1 MSAPRAGRFFP
12 GLDNYRA
19 KAQQRQGPPITFRA
33 TPKQCE
39 LMDAIT
45 SGLYSF
51 IAMGGGIRGTKTFG
65 TVGALITLHKMFP
78 RARSA
83 IVRKDLPTLRRNI
96 IPSMDKLRL
105 MSGGFVGPLNMSTWS
120 YPLANGGDILL
131 FAEQATHDPTL
142 ERWKGLEVNWFL
154 LEEASEL
161 QEASGNK
168 AIERAGSYIIPSIP
182 EDPEPRQPPPLVFL
196 TFNPCK
202 EWPRKWFYEPWKLG
216 TIAPPYFFLPSTID
230 DNPYASEEYKGTLK
244 FLPKAEYDRFVKGEW
259 DFVDDPNQL
268 IKTEWIWNARNVEPT
283 DGPYR
288 LGCDVARYGDDFSTI
303 ARLRGNALVEIDEYK
318 HLSTDRFGTIILNK
332 ANERTKPVA
341 GFDVRIDG
349 VGLGA
354 GTVDYCRKMRL
365 PVREVISGARPIPRP
380 GPLMTSGFRFADLRS
395 QMWWE
400 FREKVREGKFSLGL
414 RNAKGEE
421 IPLPEKLVGDLA
433 APRYEI
439 SGDKIITVESK
450 DDIKLRLGRST
461 DYGDAVVYAAFE
473 FPPPPRAVVLPGSVV
488 VQER

>member
-1 MSAPRAGRFFP
+1 MATSRVGGLFP
-12 GLDNYRA
+12 GIDAFR
-19 KAQQRQGPPITFRA
+19 RQATKKKEAPLTFKGN
-33 TPKQCE
+33 PKQNA
-39 LMDAIT
+39 LMDAVT
-45 SGLYSF
+45 SGLYTF
-51 IAMGGGIRGTKTFG
+51 LGTGGGIRGGKSFG
-65 TVGALITLHKMFP
+65 TLAVLITLHRMFP

-96 IPSMDKLRL
+96 IPTMDKLRL
-105 MSGGFVGPLNMSTWS
+105 MSGGFIGPLNMSTWS
-120 YPLANGGDILL
+120 YPTANGGDILL

-168 AIERAGSYIIPSIP
+168 AIERAGSYIIPPLP
-182 EDPEPRQPPPLVFL
+182 EDPEPRQPPPFVFV

-216 TIAPPYFFLPSTID
+216 TLAPPYCFIPLTID
-230 DNPYASEEYKGTLK
+230 DNPYATDAYKKSLTYLPKEEYN
-244 FLPKAEYDRFVKGEW
+244 RFVKGEW

-268 IKTEWIWNARNVEPT
+268 IKTEWIWGARNVDPT
-283 DGPYR
+283 DGPFR
-288 LGCDVARYGDDFSTI
+288 LGADVARYGDDYSTT
-303 ARLRGNALVEIDEYK
+303 ARIRGNALVEVAEYK
-318 HLSTDRFGTIILNK
+318 HLSTDRFGTVILNE
-332 ANERTKPVA
+332 ANDRTKPVA
-341 GFDVRIDG
+341 GHDVRIDG

-354 GTVDYCRKMRL
+354 GTVDYCRKMKL
-365 PVREVISGARPIPRP
+365 PVREVISGAKAIPRP
-380 GPLMTSGFRFADLRS
+380 GPLAASGFRFKDLRS

-400 FREKVREGKFSLGL
+400 FREKLREGKFSLAL

-421 IPLPEKLVGDLA
+421 IPIPEKLVGDLA

-439 SGDKIITVESK
+439 SGDKVISVESK

-461 DYGDAVVYAAFE
+461 DYGDAVVYAAFD
-473 FPPPPRAVVLPGSVV
+473 FPPPPRGPVLPGSTVV
-488 VQER
+488 RDY

>member
-1 MSAPRAGRFFP
+1 MGSLFP
-12 GLDNYRA
+12 GLEGFRRA
-19 KAQQRQGPPITFRA
+19 ARKKHEAPVTFTA
-33 TPKQCE
+33 TDKQCE

-65 TVGALITLHKMFP
+65 TVGALITLHKMYP

-105 MSGGFVGPLNMSTWS
+105 MSGGFIGPLNMSTWS
-120 YPLANGGDILL
+120 YPVANGGDILL

-168 AIERAGSYIIPSIP
+168 SIERAGSYIIPAIP
-182 EDPEPRQPPPLVFL
+182 DDPNPAQPPPLVFF

-216 TIAPPYFFLPSTID
+216 TIKAPYFFLPSTIQ
-230 DNPYASEEYKGTLK
+230 DNPYATEAYKETLK
-244 FLPKAEYDRFVKGEW
+244 YLPKEEYDRFVKGEW

-268 IKTEWIWNARNVEPT
+268 IKSEWVWAARNVDPT
-283 DGPYR
+283 EGPYR
-288 LGCDVARYGDDFSTI
+288 LGADVARYGDDYSTT
-303 ARLRGNALVEIDEYK
+303 ARLKGNALVEIKEYK
-318 HLSTDRFGTIILNK
+318 HLSTDRFGTILLNE
-332 ANERTKPVA
+332 AGDRMRPVE
-341 GFDVRIDG
+341 GHQVRIDG

-354 GTVDYCRKMRL
+354 GTVDYCRKMKL

-380 GPLMTSGFRFADLRS
+380 GPLMASGFKFRDLRS

-400 FREKVREGKFSLGL
+400 FREKLREGRFSLNL

-439 SGDKIITVESK
+439 SGDKVISVESK

-461 DYGDAVVYAAFE
+461 DYGDAVVYAAFD
-473 FPPPPRAVVLPGSVV
+473 FPPPSRAPVLPGSVV
-488 VQER
+488 VTEN